1 MSRKSTRIKKDETA
15 SAADDD
21 RSMKRRQSLGADQQ
35 RRSSM
40 RLSKISPTDKD
51 SDEGSEV
58 AGLQLEELGLLDKN
72 RLVATVP
79 AYESNHMR
87 HYLTDWKQY
96 QKN

>member
-1 MSRKSTRIKKDETA
+1 
-15 SAADDD
+15 
-21 RSMKRRQSLGADQQ
+21 
-35 RRSSM
+35 M

-96 QKN
+96 QKNQPEPK